1 MLLKRLVFF
10 GGKGGVGK
18 STLSCGVALRL
29 SKIDKTILLSV
40 DPAHSLSGILGV
52 PVGSHIKHVKERLF
66 AVELD
71 ARALVEE
78 YAQRVLSALG
88 ELLPSVSSGIRE
100 YARYLKSSPTAQ
112 ETAVLDR
119 LLDYCQEFTYVVVD
133 SAPTGQMLRFFE
145 TAHMVEGWYGF
156 LHRVAKERHKVES
169 FMGREDKLIGLI
181 QNRKERLETL
191 IHVLRE
197 KALVFAVANEEPL
210 SLQEAKEIREKLR
223 DMKVYTVIN
232 RWHSMECDCIK
243 VPETERPYGLE
254 ALEGFRVEEIVEFVL
269 R

>member
-18 STLSCGVALRL
+18 STLSCAVALRL
-29 SKIDKTILLSV
+29 SQIDKTLLLSV
-40 DPAHSLSGILGV
+40 DPAHSLSGILGM
-52 PVGSHIKHVKERLF
+52 PVGNHIKQVKESLF
-66 AVELD
+66 AIELD
-71 ARALVEE
+71 AQALAEQ
-78 YAQRVLSALG
+78 YAQKVLSALG

-100 YARYLKSSPTAQ
+100 YAKYLKSSPTAQ

-145 TAHMVEGWYGF
+145 TAHMVEGWYAF
-156 LHRVAKERHKVES
+156 LHKVAKERHKVES

-191 IHVLRE
+191 LHVLRE

-210 SLQEAKEIREKLR
+210 SLQEAKEIRERLR
-223 DMKVYTVIN
+223 DMRVYMVLN